1 MRELHPKSHE
11 STSAAAACEVD
22 PKDAQFNTRPAV
34 PSTSNTRALMSML
47 AVIAT
52 AAVFGLSYSLSAPL
66 IAVSLE
72 KLGFSDRFIGLNAA
86 MHAVGVLAIAPCMPA
101 LAMRWGARRLAI
113 FALVATAATLAAFP
127 FVGAVGWW
135 FGLRM
140 LLGAAAEAL
149 FVMSETWANSLAR
162 EDARGRTMAIY
173 TASLSLGM
181 VLGPATLSWVGINRH
196 GYFLAAAL
204 SLLAVLCIAG
214 KWVVAPA
221 RIEPA
226 SAHPLTYARVA
237 PIALATTVLNAG
249 VETAGLSFIGLYA
262 AAQGWTNGQAMRLIS
277 TLMLGAIVLQLPIGW
292 LADRVPKRTLA
303 VALAWIS
310 AAGALCWPF
319 VLAHPRWAF
328 GIIFCWGGVFVG
340 IYTVMLA
347 MVGERFSGANLV
359 GIYAAMGLAWG
370 VGALVGPTFAGVA
383 MGGSARFGL
392 PGLISLACALF
403 AVFATRVRSE
413 A

>member
-1 MRELHPKSHE
+1 MRELHSNSQE
-11 STSAAAACEVD
+11 STPSAMACGAD
-22 PKDAQFNTRPAV
+22 SNGSPFPATRM
-34 PSTSNTRALMSML
+34 LMSMA

-52 AAVFGLSYSLSAPL
+52 AAIFGLSYSLSAPL

-72 KLGFSDRFIGLNAA
+72 NLGFSDRFIGINAA
-86 MHAVGVLAIAPCMPA
+86 MHAVGVLAIAPFMPA
-101 LAMRWGARRLAI
+101 LAARWGARRLAL
-113 FALVATAATLAAFP
+113 FALVVTAATLAAFP
-127 FVGAVGWW
+127 FVSSVAWW
-135 FGLRM
+135 FPLRM

-149 FVMSETWANSLAR
+149 FVMSETWANSLSR
-162 EDARGRTMAIY
+162 DEARGRTMATY
-173 TASLSLGM
+173 TASLSFGM
-181 VLGPATLSWVGINRH
+181 VLGPATLSWVGINHR
-196 GYFLAAAL
+196 GYILAAGL

-221 RIEPA
+221 RIRPE
-226 SAHPLTYARVA
+226 SARPLLYARLAPVA
-237 PIALATTVLNAG
+237 MATTVLNAG

-262 AAQGWTNGQAMRLIS
+262 TAQGWTNSQAMRLIS

-292 LADRVPKRTLA
+292 LADRVSKRKLA
-303 VALAWIS
+303 MALAWIS

-319 VLAHPRWAF
+319 VLADPLWAF
-328 GIIFCWGGVFVG
+328 GIVFCWGGVFVG

-347 MVGERFSGANLV
+347 MVGERFGGAKLV
-359 GIYAAMGLAWG
+359 GIYAVMGLAWG

-383 MGGSARFGL
+383 MGASARFGL

-403 AVFATRVRSE
+403 AVFAMRARSE